1 MGRDGIGRKAELID
15 AGKQSLCFGVDFP
28 EPGVL
33 EPQLLGFFPDLLGI
47 VLDPLGIAPDLF
59 GIVLDSLGIVLDL
72 LNPSLD
78 PLSVFPHAQ
87 DLDLGLP
94 RARFDFAH
102 GSPIEH
108 R

>member
-1 MGRDGIGRKAELID
+1 MGRAGLGRKAELID
-15 AGKQSLCFGVDFP
+15 AGKQALCFGVDDP

-33 EPQLLGFFPDLLGI
+33 APQLLGFFPDPLGI
-47 VLDPLGIAPDLF
+47 VPDPLGIVPDL
-59 GIVLDSLGIVLDL
+59 LGIVLDL

-94 RARFDFAH
+94 RARFDVAH